1 MVCSTSEPIRHQ
13 YMRGKEDSIL
23 DASNSLLYRRTSNL
37 KLISYPSAGR
47 RAKALKKREDLEYI
61 VRGILCMSASSA
73 ESKKSLLLSRPSP
86 AQSCQ
91 PHPIP
96 APARPPLTPNWGQQL
111 APWPPHSNET
121 WIRKRLSQPLTIPRF
136 HLPAGWGGRR
146 APLRSRPDLE

>member
-1 MVCSTSEPIRHQ
+1 
-13 YMRGKEDSIL
+13 
-23 DASNSLLYRRTSNL
+23 
-37 KLISYPSAGR
+37 
-47 RAKALKKREDLEYI
+47 
-61 VRGILCMSASSA
+61 MSASSA

-121 WIRKRLSQPLTIPRF
+121 WFRKRLSQPLTIPRF

-146 APLRSRPDLE
+146 APLPSPPELEGRFSGGAKGPIIVASMLRNFKAGAFNTPSQRLGEGPTSTTQRGCCPNRIFQCLSLKKRRVWH